1 MVIKASK
8 SSGIICESRSSAQ
21 AHEFRLFVDPA
32 SLDGKA
38 DLVLISKTPLP
49 VSSTS
54 PMELIAGP
62 GEYEVM
68 GIKVRG
74 IASVK
79 GVDGKYLHTVYL
91 VEMDGL
97 RLCFLGET
105 EKMLDDDFIEDAGP
119 IDVLFINADHD
130 SRGIISLIKD
140 IDPRIV
146 VCGTKEEAAL
156 LSKELGR
163 AIEPRDKET
172 IKKKDLEAEEI
183 KLIWLTSKEK

>member
-8 SSGIICESRSSAQ
+8 LSGIICESRSSAQ
-21 AHEFRLFVDPA
+21 AQEFRLFVDPV
-32 SLDGKA
+32 SLDSKA
-38 DLVLISKTPLP
+38 DLTLMTKMSLPISS
-49 VSSTS
+49 VS

-74 IASVK
+74 ITPGK
-79 GVDGKYLHTVYL
+79 EVDEKYLHTVYL

-97 RLCFLGET
+97 RLCFLGER
-105 EKMLDDDFIEDAGP
+105 ELMPDDDFIENVGT
-119 IDVLFINADHD
+119 IDVLFVNGISD
-130 SRGIISLIKD
+130 SKDIISLIKD

-146 VCGTKEEAAL
+146 VCRSKEKASL
-156 LSKELGR
+156 LSKELGQTV
-163 AIEPRDKET
+163 EPTDKET
-172 IKKKDLEAEEI
+172 IKKKDLDGEGT